1 MNNKQKLNKFYDYLK
16 SQCLENSEKK
26 CYSSEERRL
35 NIGKNDEATD
45 ILDAFVKIVLKNEG

>member
-1 MNNKQKLNKFYDYLK
+1 
-16 SQCLENSEKK
+16 
-26 CYSSEERRL
+26 L